1 MKDNSDYMDVLQS
14 LVEQYPNEITL
25 VTLGPLTNVGYF
37 IQKHPESFKKIKNI
51 VIMGEQL
58 QQLEM

>member
-1 MKDNSDYMDVLQS
+1 MGNMNYPDPQLNEDDSNYIDVLQS

-37 IQKHPESFKKIKNI
+37 IQQHPESFKKD
-51 VIMGEQL
+51 
-58 QQLEM
+58 

>member
-1 MKDNSDYMDVLQS
+1 MGNMNYPDPQLNEDNSDYMDVLQS

-37 IQKHPESFKKIKNI
+37 IQNI
-51 VIMGEQL
+51 QNL
-58 QQLEM
+58 LKR